1 MAAKGRAVAS
11 AFGGATSSRKASPD
25 HGGGRC
31 SRNPSPEN
39 LPGPVLSEPSRLL
52 KSPDTVASWEA
63 LEAQEA
69 WKVWTVARWQLIRVR
84 RRAGPNVVWRCTIHG
99 RIIIWPSQR
108 MPSRLSPQSTPCSL
122 TLADA
127 YSLENKGLV
136 WGGSL
141 KVLWTAHD
149 EFGGVEVDGSGV
161 YMHVPMNMN
170 VVQRCD

>member
-1 MAAKGRAVAS
+1 MD
-11 AFGGATSSRKASPD
+11 GGALAANTRQA
-25 HGGGRC
+25 
-31 SRNPSPEN
+31 
-39 LPGPVLSEPSRLL
+39 
-52 KSPDTVASWEA
+52 A
-63 LEAQEA
+63 
-69 WKVWTVARWQLIRVR
+69 
-84 RRAGPNVVWRCTIHG
+84 RRAQC
-99 RIIIWPSQR
+99 
-108 MPSRLSPQSTPCSL
+108 RLAMYDTRSNYYMAIAAHAISPLTPCSL

-170 VVQRCD
+170 VMQRCD